1 MLQGAFVYV
10 SGLIG
15 KTDAGSVNI
24 ETPVGGVGIRGTEFV
39 IRYDPGTG
47 IAQVDLGIGSIA
59 IIPLLSGVTTE
70 YDALHT
76 IVFDSST
83 ILSASPLT
91 QESYDLVKHA
101 ILARLDGINEAPTCA
116 ADEDTTA
123 EDVALNGTIDTCAD
137 VDLDTLTYAEGS
149 TPATN
154 GSVVVNLDG
163 SFTFTPAADF
173 NGDATFSF
181 RANDGTVDSTDATFT
196 VHVTAVVDEATFDA
210 LLDAVEELDLADG
223 IEQSLVRKIA
233 NAQEDF
239 AEGDLAGAR
248 DKLESLLSQIDALA
262 GKKLTTEQAAILRS
276 LTEVLLEALSAA

>member
-1 MLQGAFVYV
+1 
-10 SGLIG
+10 
-15 KTDAGSVNI
+15 
-24 ETPVGGVGIRGTEFV
+24 
-39 IRYDPGTG
+39 
-47 IAQVDLGIGSIA
+47 
-59 IIPLLSGVTTE
+59 
-70 YDALHT
+70 
-76 IVFDSST
+76 
-83 ILSASPLT
+83 
-91 QESYDLVKHA
+91 
-101 ILARLDGINEAPTCA
+101 
-116 ADEDTTA
+116 
-123 EDVALNGTIDTCAD
+123 
-137 VDLDTLTYAEGS
+137 
-149 TPATN
+149 
-154 GSVVVNLDG
+154 VVNLDG